1 MLELA
6 LQGSRRYWLWI
17 LALIVLTAA
26 AAAMFVLQLRD
37 GLTITAMARGMP
49 WGFYIAQLTFLVGVA
64 ASAVVVVLP
73 YHLHDVKEFGR
84 LTLFGEF
91 LAIPAVIL
99 AMLFVLVDMGQPAR
113 VVNLFLHPSPR
124 SPMFWDSVALM
135 GYLVLNL
142 VIGWKTLQIE
152 RYGIEPPRWLRSL
165 ILLAIP
171 WAISI
176 HTVTAFLYCGLVAR
190 PFWLSAVLTPRF
202 LASAF
207 AAGPALLIL
216 LSLTLR
222 RLTGYDPGDRALLK
236 LAKIMAYAM
245 LINVFLIALELFTS
259 FYSGS
264 PEHITPWVF
273 LFWSF
278 EGTVSPVVP
287 FMWFSVALAVA
298 SLVLLVRRRTYERA
312 ANLIPD
318 AVMIVLSIWI
328 DKGAGMMTGGL
339 NPSPL
344 GGTTLYFPSWVEIT
358 MGIGLYALGALIL
371 TVLYKIAVTVKSS

>member
-6 LQGSRRYWLWI
+6 LRGTPRYWLWLLTLMI
-17 LALIVLTAA
+17 LIGGAF
-26 AAAMFVLQLRD
+26 AMFILQLNS
-37 GLTITAMARGMP
+37 GLTVTAMARDMP

-73 YHLHDVKEFGR
+73 YYLHDVKEFGR
-84 LTLFGEF
+84 LTIFGEF

-124 SPMFWDSVALM
+124 SPMFWDSVALV

-207 AAGPALLIL
+207 AAGPAILII
-216 LSLTLR
+216 LSLLLR
-222 RLTGYDPGDRALLK
+222 RLTGFDPGDHALFK

-245 LINVFLIALELFTS
+245 LLNVFLIALELFTA

-264 PEHITPWVF
+264 PEHMAPWVF

-278 EGTVSPVVP
+278 DGHIAPVAP
-287 FMWFSVALAVA
+287 FMWLSMGLAVA
-298 SLVLLVRRRTYERA
+298 SVVLILRRETYQEVGRLLPLTA
-312 ANLIPD
+312 
-318 AVMIVLSIWI
+318 MITISIWL
-328 DKGAGMMTGGL
+328 DKGAGLLTGGL

-344 GGTTLYFPSWVEIT
+344 GETTAYFPSLVEII

-371 TVLYKIAVTVKSS
+371 TLLYKIAVTVKAS

>member
-1 MLELA
+1 
-6 LQGSRRYWLWI
+6 
-17 LALIVLTAA
+17 
-26 AAAMFVLQLRD
+26 
-37 GLTITAMARGMP
+37 MARDMP

-73 YHLHDVKEFGR
+73 YHLHDVEEFGR
-84 LTLFGEF
+84 LTIFGEF

-124 SPMFWDSVALM
+124 SPIFWDSVALM
-135 GYLVLNL
+135 GYLLLNL

-152 RYGIEPPRWLRSL
+152 RYGIEPPRWLRPMV
-165 ILLAIP
+165 LLAIP

-216 LSLTLR
+216 LSLLLR
-222 RLTGYDPGDRALLK
+222 RLTGYDPGDRALFK
-236 LAKIMAYAM
+236 LAKIMGYAM
-245 LINVFLIALELFTS
+245 LANVFLIALEIFTS

-273 LFWSF
+273 LFWSLD
-278 EGTVSPVVP
+278 GTVSPVVP
-287 FMWFSVALAVA
+287 FMWLSAGLAIAAVALI
-298 SLVLLVRRRTYERA
+298 LKGRTYERVGRLVPLA
-312 ANLIPD
+312 VLI
-318 AVMIVLSIWI
+318 VVSIWL

-344 GGTTLYFPSWVEIT
+344 GGTTLYFPSLVEIT
-358 MGIGLYALGALIL
+358 MGVGLYALGALIL
-371 TVLYKIAVTVKSS
+371 TVLYKIAVSVKTA